1 MPFVND
7 QPFVDKLY
15 SPKKYIPF
23 HDKQHIKK
31 EKKFK
36 YKIKKDLFAM
46 LSAGSEVHRFP
57 SELGETKLQMD
68 YLILTLKRGLH

>member
-15 SPKKYIPF
+15 SSKKYIPF
-23 HDKQHIKK
+23 QDKQHIKK

-36 YKIKKDLFAM
+36 YKITKDLIEFVEM
-46 LSAGSEVHRFP
+46 VQREVQ
-57 SELGETKLQMD
+57 EG
-68 YLILTLKRGLH
+68 KRQPVDINTYKRWNVDIF

>member
-7 QPFVDKLY
+7 QPFIDKLF

-23 HDKQHIKK
+23 QDKQHIKK

-36 YKIKKDLFAM
+36 YKIKKDLIGFVEM
-46 LSAGSEVHRFP
+46 VVN
-57 SELGETKLQMD
+57 
-68 YLILTLKRGLH
+68 

>member
-7 QPFVDKLY
+7 QPFIDKLY

-23 HDKQHIKK
+23 QDKQHIKK

-36 YKIKKDLFAM
+36 YKIKKDLIGFVEM
-46 LSAGSEVHRFP
+46 VQREVQ
-57 SELGETKLQMD
+57 EG
-68 YLILTLKRGLH
+68 KRQTVDINTYTRWNVDIF